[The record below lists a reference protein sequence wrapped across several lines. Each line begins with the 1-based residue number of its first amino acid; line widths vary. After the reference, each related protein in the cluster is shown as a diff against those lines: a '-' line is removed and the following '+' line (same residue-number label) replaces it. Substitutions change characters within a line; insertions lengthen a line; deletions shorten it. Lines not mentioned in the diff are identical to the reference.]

1 MLKYFSNLISHSL
14 SCKFIAVIS
23 TRRIPNPN
31 TYLDNGVMKTP
42 KRRFTSLLFT
52 CLCITRCLSARVII
66 IIILISS
73 SSLLLSLLLLL
84 FSLLLYTRL
93 SFSFDYWQACMANMA
108 PLFLTKRYQA
118 KSYPANQSR
127 GNQGGLGQG
136 QCFLIFR
143 GRDWKNA
150 SSFRNI

>member
-52 CLCITRCLSARVII
+52 CLCITRFLSARVV
-66 IIILISS
+66 IIILTSS

>member
-31 TYLDNGVMKTP
+31 AYLDNGVMKTP

-52 CLCITRCLSARVII
+52 CLCITRFLSARVV
-66 IIILISS
+66 IIILTSS